1 MASVCAK
8 CGAPLA
14 SSTAHC
20 YSCGAPAS
28 SKMTDDTL
36 NYKFVLVLLVAG
48 SIAAVCGLHLWR
60 TMHSNGNSITISL
73 PKRSSDFGLG
83 VSVYPGA
90 SSGALTISSTGIGNP
105 VLRMKKGNTESVRA
119 MYTTH
124 DSESRVLQYYQDTLG
139 PDAITKRGL
148 LSTTVTLTKVSV
160 VGTDSV
166 VVTLIPYTQSHGLLG
181 KTQITIVH
189 TKTTTP

>member
-1 MASVCAK
+1 
-8 CGAPLA
+8 
-14 SSTAHC
+14 
-20 YSCGAPAS
+20 
-28 SKMTDDTL
+28 
-36 NYKFVLVLLVAG
+36 
-48 SIAAVCGLHLWR
+48 
-60 TMHSNGNSITISL
+60 
-73 PKRSSDFGLG
+73 
-83 VSVYPGA
+83 
-90 SSGALTISSTGIGNP
+90 
-105 VLRMKKGNTESVRA
+105 MKKGNTESVRA

>member
-1 MASVCAK
+1 MACVCAK
-8 CGAPLA
+8 CGAPLE

-20 YSCGAPAS
+20 NSCGAPGS
-28 SKMTDDTL
+28 SKSLDDTL

-48 SIAAVCGLHLWR
+48 SIAAVCGLHFWR

-73 PKRSSDFGLG
+73 PNRSNDFGLG

-90 SSGALTISSTGIGNP
+90 FTGVVSISDTGIGNP
-105 VLRMKKGNTESVRA
+105 VLRIKKGNTESVRA
-119 MYTTH
+119 MYTTP
-124 DSESRVLQYYQDTLG
+124 DSESRVLRYYQDTLG

-148 LSTTVTLTKVSV
+148 LLTTVTLTKVSV

-166 VVTLIPYTQSHGLLG
+166 VVTLIPDPERRGHLRQTR
-181 KTQITIVH
+181 IMIEH
-189 TKTTTP
+189 TKTAAS